1 MWPTANPQSS
11 PQIFFC
17 GFEAGRKFNLA
28 GNNSSWALWAIN
40 ANLVCPAKAGRTAC
54 TLNTVYTR
62 YALNTI
68 LNKNEK
74 RTAKTTLRTDVSFN
88 VTSLSHH
95 G

>member
-1 MWPTANPQSS
+1 M
-11 PQIFFC
+11 IFC

-40 ANLVCPAKAGRTAC
+40 DNPACPAKTDRTAC
-54 TLNTVYTR
+54 KLNTVYTR